1 MLIAFGINAQTNT
14 AVVRGSVTDPGGANI
29 AGAKVSVSNQETSVS
44 YSADTNEA
52 GLYSIPDVP
61 AGVYTLTVEN
71 AGFKRYVRQG
81 LTVNTGGTLS
91 VDVKLEP
98 GVKQPQCVAGAGLPH
113 VPLHPNAGIDDN
125 NAQRSR
131 SSRKRSALSVKG
143 RPEAAKRW

>member
-1 MLIAFGINAQTNT
+1 MIRTCSLLMLIAFGINAQTNT

-29 AGAKVSVSNQETSVS
+29 AGAKVTVSNQETSVS

-91 VDVKLEP
+91 VDVKLE
-98 GVKQPQCVAGAGLPH
+98 L
-113 VPLHPNAGIDDN
+113 
-125 NAQRSR
+125 
-131 SSRKRSALSVKG
+131 
-143 RPEAAKRW
+143 